1 VDSKRRWYVGSIMS
15 SRIAVAL
22 AVLTTV
28 LSVSGAFA
36 QPPGTPAPAT
46 QVTPQSVVRYW
57 LEPAPPPQA
66 GVLERGKWL
75 FRQKGCFLCHGP
87 EGQGG
92 VPNRNYIKDTIPR
105 LALAEQMKLFEPEDV
120 SAILEQMKR
129 SVRLDTLADSSP
141 VPQFNV
147 VLAQYHSIQDVIR
160 KGNPAGKK
168 DPRRPAPP
176 LNMPGWGR
184 ELSEADIDALI
195 AYLLSAVPG
204 EQPREVPGTLGG

>member
-1 VDSKRRWYVGSIMS
+1 MMS
-15 SRIAVAL
+15 SSIAEL
-22 AVLTTV
+22 SAVLATV
-28 LSVSGAFA
+28 LSVTGAFA
-36 QPPGTPAPAT
+36 QTPGTPAPALHNS
-46 QVTPQSVVRYW
+46 PESVVKYW
-57 LEPAPPPQA
+57 LEPAPSPQA

-92 VPNRNYIKDTIPR
+92 VPNLNYIKDTIPR

-129 SVRLDTLADSSP
+129 GVRLDSLADSPP
-141 VPQFNV
+141 VPQYNV

-168 DPRRPAPP
+168 NPKGPAPP
-176 LNMPGWGR
+176 LNMPRWER
-184 ELSEADIDALI
+184 ELSDADIDALI
-195 AYLLSAVPG
+195 AYLLSAVPA
-204 EQPREVPGTLGG
+204 EQPRGMPGTPGG

>member
-1 VDSKRRWYVGSIMS
+1 MS
-15 SRIAVAL
+15 SRIAAPL

-36 QPPGTPAPAT
+36 QQPGTPVSGT
-46 QVTPQSVVRYW
+46 QVTPQSVVKYW
-57 LEPAPPPQA
+57 LEPAPAPPV
-66 GVLERGKWL
+66 GVVERGKWL

-92 VPNRNYIKDTIPR
+92 VVNRNYIKDTIPR
-105 LALAEQMKLFEPEDV
+105 LALAEQMKLFEAEDV
-120 SAILEQMKR
+120 SAILDQLKR
-129 SVRLDTLADSSP
+129 GVRLEVLEDSPP

-147 VLAQYHSIQDVIR
+147 VLAQYHSVRDVIR
-160 KGNPAGKK
+160 KGNPAAKK
-168 DPRRPAPP
+168 DTKKPTPP

-195 AYLLSAVPG
+195 AYLLTAQFP
-204 EQPREVPGTLGG
+204 